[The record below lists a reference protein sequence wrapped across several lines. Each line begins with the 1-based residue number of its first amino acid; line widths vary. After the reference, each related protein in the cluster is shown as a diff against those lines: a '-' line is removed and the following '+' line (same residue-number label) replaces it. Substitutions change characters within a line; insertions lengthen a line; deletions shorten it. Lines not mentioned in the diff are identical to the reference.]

1 MAGPVPGLV
10 GTTAGRPAHR
20 GGPGKA
26 RTKEHQMTSNA
37 RGSNRILGSLRSA
50 DGKGIVRMEDRFDT
64 DIDDLWSA
72 LTDPRRLARWIGEV
86 EGDLRLGGEFRARFF
101 ASGWE
106 GTGRVEACEPPRRLL
121 VLTKQPG
128 QRDEQVIEATLT
140 ADGDQ
145 TILVWEERGMPLDQ
159 LAAYGAGIQVHVE
172 DLAAYLAGRERCDA
186 DARWAE
192 LLPAY
197 QDLAANVG

>member
-1 MAGPVPGLV
+1 
-10 GTTAGRPAHR
+10 
-20 GGPGKA
+20 
-26 RTKEHQMTSNA
+26 MTSNA
-37 RGSNRILGSLRSA
+37 RPGTRILGSLRSA
-50 DGKGIVRMEDRFDT
+50 DGKGIVRMQDRFDT

-86 EGDLRLGGEFRARFF
+86 EGDLRLGGEFRFRFF
-101 ASGWE
+101 ASGSE

-121 VLTKQPG
+121 LTMALGQP
-128 QRDEQVIEATLT
+128 DEDVIEATLT
-140 ADGDQ
+140 ADGGQ

-186 DARWAE
+186 DARWKQ

-197 QDLAANVG
+197 QDLAINVG

>member
-1 MAGPVPGLV
+1 
-10 GTTAGRPAHR
+10 
-20 GGPGKA
+20 
-26 RTKEHQMTSNA
+26 MTSNA

-50 DGKGIVRMEDRFDT
+50 DGKGIVRMEDRYDT

-72 LTDPRRLARWIGEV
+72 LTDPGRLARWLGEV

-106 GTGRVEACEPPRRLL
+106 GTGRVDTCEPPRHLL
-121 VLTKQPG
+121 VLTKDP
-128 QRDEQVIEATLT
+128 DVPYELVIEATLT
-140 ADGDQ
+140 ADGGQ
-145 TILVWEERGMPLDQ
+145 TILILEERGMPLDQ

-172 DLAAYLAGRERCDA
+172 DLAAYIAGRERCDA
-186 DARWAE
+186 GARWAE

-197 QDLAANVG
+197 QDLAASVD